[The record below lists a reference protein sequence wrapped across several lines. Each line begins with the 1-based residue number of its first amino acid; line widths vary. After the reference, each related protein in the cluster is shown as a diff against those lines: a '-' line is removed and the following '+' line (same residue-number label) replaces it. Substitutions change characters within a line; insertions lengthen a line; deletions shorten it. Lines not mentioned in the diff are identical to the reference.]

1 MPKSSFPKKVLQ
13 YLVSCALIMGS
24 LSVGI
29 AIQEY
34 LHLSIPG
41 SIIGMLLLFL
51 LMISGLAPVEW
62 VKPVAQLF
70 IRYMVLLFVP
80 ISVGLIQYGE
90 LLSQNAIPILAS
102 TVGGTVIVLV
112 ILAKM
117 LEHVLSR
124 QSEDKPE
131 VESK

>member
-1 MPKSSFPKKVLQ
+1 MLKKILQ
-13 YLVSCALIMGS
+13 YLVSCGLIMGS
-24 LSVGI
+24 LTVGI
-29 AIQEY
+29 SIQQY
-34 LHLSIPG
+34 LSLSIPG

-62 VKPVAQLF
+62 VKPTAQLF

-90 LLSQNAIPILAS
+90 LLTQNALPILAG

-112 ILAKM
+112 TLAKM
-117 LEHVLSR
+117 LEHILTRS
-124 QSEDKPE
+124 STTDKEE
-131 VESK
+131 VNQ

>member
-1 MPKSSFPKKVLQ
+1 MPKNSYPKTILQ
-13 YLVSCALIMGS
+13 YLVSSALIMGS
-24 LSVGI
+24 LFAGI

-41 SIIGMLLLFL
+41 SIIGMLLLFI

-90 LLSQNAIPILAS
+90 LLSQNAVQILAG

-112 ILAKM
+112 VLAKM
-117 LEHVLSR
+117 LEHILSNQQETER
-124 QSEDKPE
+124 HNK
-131 VESK
+131 

>member
-1 MPKSSFPKKVLQ
+1 
-13 YLVSCALIMGS
+13 
-24 LSVGI
+24 
-29 AIQEY
+29 
-34 LHLSIPG
+34 
-41 SIIGMLLLFL
+41 MLLLFI

-90 LLSQNAIPILAS
+90 LLSQNAVQILAG

-112 ILAKM
+112 VLAKM
-117 LEHVLSR
+117 LEHILSN
-124 QSEDKPE
+124 QQETEKHN
-131 VESK
+131 K